1 MEPWYKIAIFGK
13 PTFRD
18 RSEEEV
24 AGYRDR
30 KSNGS
35 TGRAGYRRMGTLA
48 ETSSQHKSRRFKTAG
63 RCLLRTLT
71 VQNVPPEK
79 SVDRYGRMLATDETN
94 TSGPKSRRSQRS
106 GPCDLRVSA
115 ISGESE
121 KSAVQRSPVPRLQAP
136 SRISATGAAT
146 NVPAEFAMTLKQGL
160 FSMSRTGRTFNRR

>member
-1 MEPWYKIAIFGK
+1 MGCEGCSGPTSCRAAYFHDNSIALVG
-13 PTFRD
+13 
-18 RSEEEV
+18 SSV
-24 AGYRDR
+24 AVVW
-30 KSNGS
+30 SF
-35 TGRAGYRRMGTLA
+35 GYRRMATLA

-136 SRISATGAAT
+136 SRISATGAVT